1 VSDAPW
7 QEPVRGRAADMSL
20 LALPGVEQIASF
32 VDGRSPQPPVARLTG
47 RRVVE
52 VEAGRVVYAMPVSDW
67 VVGPKGTLH
76 PGVIAFLA
84 DAPLLAAVQSTLPP
98 GSLCTT
104 AEVST
109 TFLATA
115 RSGDELRAEAQVIHA
130 DAATGLAE
138 AYITRGDGR
147 VVGHATSRA
156 FVFPPVPL
164 GDDAPVP
171 VFAEP
176 DEHET
181 PDPWERPVLG
191 GALTPHALARL
202 SGREL
207 LEQQLAGTLPR
218 APIDLL
224 TGITLVA
231 VDEGSATFVLPTHGW
246 CANELGTVFGG
257 LIALLAASAGSAA
270 VQTLA
275 PAGTAFKAL
284 DLKLNLIRSAS
295 PDGGELRATGTVV
308 HRGRQLAI
316 ANTEVVNEQGKRVA
330 LATGT
335 TMLGPAAERESAAE
349 PAGTAF
355 EAV

>member
-1 VSDAPW
+1 
-7 QEPVRGRAADMSL
+7 MSL
-20 LALPGVEQIASF
+20 LALPGVEQIGSF
-32 VDGRSPQPPVARLTG
+32 VDGRSPHPPVARLTG

-52 VEAGRVVYAMPVSDW
+52 VEAGRVVYVMPVSDW

-138 AYITRGDGR
+138 AYITRRDGR
-147 VVGHATSRA
+147 VVGHATSRV

-164 GDDAPVP
+164 GDDAPEP

-176 DEHET
+176 DEHAT
-181 PDPWERPVLG
+181 PDPWERPALG
-191 GALTPHALARL
+191 GALTPQAFARL

-207 LEQQLAGTLPR
+207 LEQQLAGALPR

-224 TGITLVA
+224 TGIRLVA
-231 VDEGSATFVLPTHGW
+231 VDEGTATFVLPTHDW

-284 DLKLNLIRSAS
+284 DLKLNLIRSSAPES
-295 PDGGELRATGTVV
+295 GELTATGTVV

-316 ANTEVVNEQGKRVA
+316 ANAEILNEQGKRVA
-330 LATGT
+330 LSTGT
-335 TMLGPAAERESAAE
+335 TMLGPAAERESADE